1 MRPHQFVGS
10 VLLALVTLGV
20 AMPLL
25 AQDAPQQQPKRWVA
39 AMYFHRTQRCPTC
52 KRISAFIEEAVK
64 TAFAPEMKQN
74 VVQLYLIDYQD
85 ERNAKYTKSY
95 KVTRPT
101 LVLVNVKDGRVTAWQ
116 PMPKVWS
123 LVGKKDEF
131 FKYVQDGVRG
141 YLEGK

>member
-1 MRPHQFVGS
+1 
-10 VLLALVTLGV
+10 
-20 AMPLL
+20 
-25 AQDAPQQQPKRWVA
+25 VA

>member
-1 MRPHQFVGS
+1 MRPHQLVGL
-10 VLLALVTLGV
+10 VLFALVALGV

-25 AQDAPQQQPKRWVA
+25 AQDAPQKQPKHWVA

-52 KRISAFIEEAVK
+52 KRISAYIEEAVR
-64 TAFAPEMKQN
+64 AGFAAEMKQN
-74 VVQLYLIDYQD
+74 VVQLYMIDYQD

-123 LVGKKDEF
+123 LVGKKAEF

-141 YLEGK
+141 YLENK

>member
-10 VLLALVTLGV
+10 VLFALVTLGV

-25 AQDAPQQQPKRWVA
+25 AQDAPQEQPKHWVV

-52 KRISAFIEEAVK
+52 KRISAYIEEAVK
-64 TAFAPEMKQN
+64 TGFAPEVKQN
-74 VVQLYLIDYQD
+74 VVQLYMIDYQD
-85 ERNAKYTKSY
+85 EKNAKYTKSY

-101 LVLVNVKDGRVTAWQ
+101 LVLADVKDGRVTAWK

-123 LVGKKDEF
+123 LVGKKAEF

>member
-1 MRPHQFVGS
+1 MRSRRIVGLLLFV
-10 VLLALVTLGV
+10 VVTLGV
-20 AMPLL
+20 LL
-25 AQDAPQQQPKRWVA
+25 PAFAEPGSAEQPKHWVA
-39 AMYFHRTQRCPTC
+39 AMYFHRTERCPTC
-52 KRISAFIEEAVK
+52 KRISAYIEEAVK
-64 TAFAPEMKQN
+64 TGFAPEMKQN

-131 FKYVQDGVRG
+131 FKYVRDGVRG

>member
-1 MRPHQFVGS
+1 MRPHQLVGS
-10 VLLALVTLGV
+10 ILLALVVGGMALPV
-20 AMPLL
+20 FA
-25 AQDAPQQQPKRWVA
+25 ADAPPEPPKHWVA

-64 TAFAPEMKQN
+64 TGFAPERKQH
-74 VVQLYLIDYQD
+74 VVQLFMIDYQD

-95 KVTRPT
+95 QVTRPT
-101 LVLVNVKDGRVTAWQ
+101 LVLADVKDGRVTAWK

-131 FKYVQDGVRG
+131 FKYVQDGIRG
-141 YLEGK
+141 YLEDK